1 VRAFALLAIIFAASA
16 VAAFVLFR
24 THNEHRLQLSVSIL
38 GVIAGA
44 DVSLATSRRGLLTDL
59 PHAITALFGIIAM
72 TLYTT
77 LVSTSQGHQYSFVT
91 FVLGWVLA
99 LLGSLLFFFHPRK
112 PNGHEAVPLAV
123 GPSAVTIDE
132 VLKCGYYDGGLIST
146 QWSCHSAHEVSVV
159 YSASLCS
166 TSSGRWSAEAL

>member
-1 VRAFALLAIIFAASA
+1 MFRLL
-16 VAAFVLFR
+16 
-24 THNEHRLQLSVSIL
+24 
-38 GVIAGA
+38 
-44 DVSLATSRRGLLTDL
+44 TSRRGLLSPL

-72 TLYTT
+72 TLYTA

-132 VLKCGYYDGGLIST
+132 VFKCSRHDGFDIHLVD
-146 QWSCHSAHEVSVV
+146 WSFNS
-159 YSASLCS
+159 
-166 TSSGRWSAEAL
+166 